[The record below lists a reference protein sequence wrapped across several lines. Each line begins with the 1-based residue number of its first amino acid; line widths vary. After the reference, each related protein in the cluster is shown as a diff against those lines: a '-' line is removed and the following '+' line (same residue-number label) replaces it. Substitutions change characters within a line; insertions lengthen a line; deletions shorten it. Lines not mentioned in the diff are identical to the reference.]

1 MIHRILISLATLCA
15 VLLPVHSIAEPVKGV
30 SLAHIHRRGS
40 GYGSEE
46 CRQQLAA
53 IKATGAN
60 WIAINDFAYMQSIND
75 PGLRFERDGSMR
87 REDIV
92 RAINDAHAIG
102 LKVLVK
108 PHIWSRDFWN
118 GDKWVGQIEMKTDA
132 EWKQWFD
139 NYTQYVLYNAQIA
152 AETNADSLCV
162 GVELVKTS
170 GREHDWRALVA
181 EVRKIY
187 KGPICYSAEFQE
199 WKNIAWWDAVDV
211 IGITAYFPV
220 AGIDSPDDATI
231 RAGWAKVYEQL
242 IPFAEKFNR
251 TICFT
256 EIGYTTSTSAAR
268 EPWSG
273 KVVGDDEALQARLY
287 RIGLEEA
294 SKRERVVGVF
304 AWKWFT
310 SGQWRRHEHADPFSI
325 QDRPAVLEVLRRAW
339 AD

>member
-1 MIHRILISLATLCA
+1 MIFRTL
-15 VLLPVHSIAEPVKGV
+15 VLLAFLICPDAFAEPVKGI

-40 GYGSEE
+40 GYGSDE
-46 CRQQLAA
+46 CRQQLEA

-60 WIAINDFAYMQSIND
+60 WIAINDFAYMQSVND

-87 REDIV
+87 REDI
-92 RAINDAHAIG
+92 IQTIKDAHAIG

-132 EWKQWFD
+132 EWKQWFE
-139 NYTQYVLYNAQIA
+139 NYTKYVLYNAQIA
-152 AETNADSLCV
+152 AETRADSVCI

-170 GREHDWRALVA
+170 ERESDWRALVA

-199 WKNIAWWDAVDV
+199 WRNIKWWDAVDV

-220 AGIDSPDDATI
+220 AGVDSPDDATI
-231 RAGWAKVYEQL
+231 RAGWSKVYDEL
-242 IPFAEKFNR
+242 IPFAARFNR

-256 EIGYTTSTSAAR
+256 EIGYTPSTTAAR
-268 EPWSG
+268 EPWSSKIG
-273 KVVGDDEALQARLY
+273 GEDAQLQARLY
-287 RIGLEEA
+287 RIALEEA
-294 SKRERVVGVF
+294 AKRDQLVGVF

-310 SGQWRRHEHADPFSI
+310 SRQWRRHEHADPFAI
-325 QDRPAVLEVLRRAW
+325 QDQAMVLDVLQQAW
-339 AD
+339 RQ